1 MTNKCSKELLSLV
14 GLHIV
19 MKTAQ
24 VPAMAVGD
32 IEQMNNAPDQTTGP
46 VNDTIYNFFSRDC
59 AGYKFNQPPSKEHPN
74 FPTQVVR
81 VTPIGNEAIGANNL
95 YQAAL
100 RTLRPDNVWQYY
112 VLVDAQWGASAKP
125 LGVPNQPKWL
135 ANTTLKTYL
144 QTASE
149 SKRMHQ
155 LPRHVRRQY
164 RSRLPAHQ
172 RLSAQKRCAG
182 ARHGLA
188 RSGGT
193 RRRYFHS
200 AKPMPQ
206 PVPAAER

>member
-1 MTNKCSKELLSLV
+1 M
-14 GLHIV
+14 
-19 MKTAQ
+19 
-24 VPAMAVGD
+24 
-32 IEQMNNAPDQTTGP
+32 
-46 VNDTIYNFFSRDC
+46 
-59 AGYKFNQPPSKEHPN
+59 
-74 FPTQVVR
+74 
-81 VTPIGNEAIGANNL
+81 TPIGNEAIGANNL

-135 ANTTLKTYL
+135 ANTTLETYL

-149 SKRMHQ
+149 SKRDASTATAHSPAIPISTSTSPTLIRAKAMRGRASWRC
-155 LPRHVRRQY
+155 PEWRY
-164 RSRLPAHQ
+164 RN
-172 RLSAQKRCAG
+172 
-182 ARHGLA
+182 
-188 RSGGT
+188 